1 VAVELEDWLPEGQL
15 AWLVI
20 DAVAAMD
27 LTAFYAAYRE
37 DGRSRPAYEP
47 SMMFALRVRI
57 HRFTAEEEVL
67 CHMRF
72 GLGLEP

>member
-1 VAVELEDWLPEGQL
+1 
-15 AWLVI
+15 
-20 DAVAAMD
+20 
-27 LTAFYAAYRE
+27 
-37 DGRSRPAYEP
+37 
-47 SMMFALRVRI
+47 VRI

>member
-1 VAVELEDWLPEGQL
+1 
-15 AWLVI
+15 
-20 DAVAAMD
+20 
-27 LTAFYAAYRE
+27 
-37 DGRSRPAYEP
+37 
-47 SMMFALRVRI
+47 MMFALRVRI